1 MKMISPD
8 GKVSIKA
15 HPSKVESLLNMGW
28 KEEAV
33 HSQDKIV
40 GEIFQEIEP
49 EKPSSCIPRSGWKR
63 QSKRI
68 CQRNGNR
75 IHCITKEKG

>member
-8 GKVSIKA
+8 GKVSIEA

-33 HSQDKIV
+33 
-40 GEIFQEIEP
+40 
-49 EKPSSCIPRSGWKR
+49 
-63 QSKRI
+63 QSKDKVKSSSKKSKDEVE
-68 CQRNGNR
+68 NGN
-75 IHCITKEKG
+75 T

>member
-8 GKVSIKA
+8 GKVSIEA

-33 HSQDKIV
+33 HSQDKV
-40 GEIFQEIEP
+40 KSSSKKKSKGEVKE
-49 EKPSSCIPRSGWKR
+49 
-63 QSKRI
+63 
-68 CQRNGNR
+68 NGN
-75 IHCITKEKG
+75 T

>member
-1 MKMISPD
+1 MKMISPN

-33 HSQDKIV
+33 HSQDKV
-40 GEIFQEIEP
+40 
-49 EKPSSCIPRSGWKR
+49 KSS
-63 QSKRI
+63 SKKKSKDEVE
-68 CQRNGNR
+68 NGN
-75 IHCITKEKG
+75 T